1 MTNIPEFSY
10 MQPENIKEGK
20 GDIVV
25 RKTWNAGFAKEAF
38 IAFILYEASSINTN
52 LKTKIGDAN
61 TVFGLKNMATF
72 LSRNHNIGGYD
83 DSEFDKTNRDA
94 LKQISEMPLRGLI
107 GAVMPEES
115 QTKVEEG
122 FFDQTT
128 RERLGRHLFYAE
140 QHDEMIIVMKETD
153 LPLSNQITNQ
163 RTSSLKKI
171 MEFKVGDLMDERKT
185 NLDFITFFDI
195 FDDDFVRYF
204 GELLPVYAYK
214 KDKAK
219 VSEEVQ
225 NYLDS
230 FQNKEKK
237 AVAVMGLIDG
247 VANYLDTA
255 IREYYGGIFDMGEE
269 TRMGVMGEIGKRV
282 GGDIYEERQM
292 GSIKLSPSE
301 ITIIQR
307 QLLPLGEEGAKRKA
321 EEIFGTDKVIQE
333 SLGGGGYDAT
343 KDYSGKQSVDINLDA
358 LSREQWEDL
367 VATLIE
373 YGGRANSR
381 SLQGKGKA
389 ILMDAVEGFVEKT
402 KTEIFGSM
410 QEFAEF
416 EDEVNNR
423 IESIYASSREQRM
436 VKPQQRDEFEGGDS
450 SVYLSSADLL
460 EYLRRLYQEGKVKI
474 TQERKQRAVDPTNML
489 VLQNV
494 LTGNYKIEINDY
506 EPYTTKYGRSVRKLE
521 GRRKDKIKFSPRL
534 IDSEEEGREIRE
546 RANRPIEAL
555 RDIFSKTEAGFTK
568 QMRGVYSLAKNN
580 LSGDNSMIK
589 GLVKIFGSVDT
600 SEYDEQFEL
609 GTSLSDFED
618 LELNVNEIKD
628 EYEPFVTFM
637 LETIELIDSRQ
648 EFVNKMKGLAM
659 DSEKLDEIV
668 DSFSLLMN
676 DINQGIEN
684 IGREQQQGLE
694 EIDVEE
700 GEEGEQELQSEIERR
715 QQLFENVADEK
726 TGFKNEL
733 ITYSDSLYNIFQNI
747 IFDELMNPKYEEAT
761 EQEIRSLLQRATQSE
776 TNRVGL
782 PQESIDVILKKLDKV
797 DFIVDNLAQKDI
809 KEIKQFIPK
818 VTVAEGIDTVRG
830 DLDKQI
836 DDIFQGISETMAGSK
851 LGDVSTYGS
860 LSFTITPEKRGF
872 RFKGNYDIKGNVKPQ
887 ISRAYISYGKDAR
900 STTTAGGDTVADL
913 QGGTMISKP
922 LLETL
927 EKIRVALN
935 TLSNAI

>member
-10 MQPENIKEGK
+10 IQPEDIKEGK
-20 GDIVV
+20 GDTVV
-25 RKTWNAGFAKEAF
+25 RKTWNEGFAKEAF
-38 IAFILYEASSINTN
+38 IAFILYEASSINDSV
-52 LKTKIGDAN
+52 KQKIGKSD
-61 TVFGLKNMATF
+61 TTFGLKNMATF

-94 LKQISEMPLRGLI
+94 LKQVGDMPLRSLI

-115 QTKVEEG
+115 ETKVEEG

-140 QHDEMIIVMKETD
+140 QHDEMLIVMKETN

-219 VSEEVQ
+219 VNEEVQ
-225 NYLDS
+225 DYLDS
-230 FQNKEKK
+230 FQDKEKK

-247 VANYLDTA
+247 VSNYIETA
-255 IREYYGGIFDMGEE
+255 IQEYYGGIFDMGEE

-282 GGDIYEERQM
+282 EGDIYEERQM

-307 QLLPLGEEGAKRKA
+307 QLLPLGDEGAKRKA

-333 SLGGGGYDAT
+333 SLGGEGYDAT
-343 KDYSGKQSVDINLDA
+343 KDYSGRQSVDINLDA

-373 YGGRANSR
+373 YGERGNSR

-423 IESIYASSREQRM
+423 IQSIYASSREQRM
-436 VKPQQRDEFEGGDS
+436 VTPQERDKFVGADS
-450 SVYLSSADLL
+450 SIYLSSPDLL
-460 EYLRRLYQEGKVKI
+460 EYLRKLYREGNVTVKEKSKDFQI
-474 TQERKQRAVDPTNML
+474 TIQ
-489 VLQNV
+489 
-494 LTGNYKIEINDY
+494 DY

-521 GRRKDKIKFSPRL
+521 GRRKNKVKFSPKL
-534 IDSEEEGREIRE
+534 IDSEEEGRTIRE

-568 QMRGVYSLAKNN
+568 QMRGVYTLVKNN
-580 LSGDNSMIK
+580 LSGDNSMLK
-589 GLVKIFGSVDT
+589 GLIKIFGSVD
-600 SEYDEQFEL
+600 SNNEQFES

-637 LETIELIDSRQ
+637 LEVIDLVDSRQ

-668 DSFSLLMN
+668 DSFSLLIN

-684 IGREQQQGLE
+684 IGRQGQERLDE
-694 EIDVEE
+694 MQD
-700 GEEGEQELQSEIERR
+700 EEGEQEVQNDAETGQQS
-715 QQLFENVADEK
+715 FEN
-726 TGFKNEL
+726 EL
-733 ITYSDSLYNIFQNI
+733 VTYSDSLYNIFQNI
-747 IFDELMNPKYEEAT
+747 ILNELMNPKYEEAS
-761 EQEIRSLLQRATQSE
+761 EEEIRSLLERATKSE
-776 TNRVGL
+776 DNKVGI
-782 PQESIDVILKKLDKV
+782 PQESVDVILMKLDKV
-797 DFIVDNLAQKDI
+797 DFIVDNLTQKDI
-809 KEIKQFIPK
+809 TEIKQFIPK
-818 VTVAEGIDTVRG
+818 VTVTEGIDTVRG

-851 LGDVSTYGS
+851 LGDISTYGT

-872 RFKGNYDIKGNVKPQ
+872 RFKGEYDIKGNVKPQ
-887 ISRAYISYGKDAR
+887 ISRTYISYGKDAR
-900 STTTAGGDTVADL
+900 STTTAGGDKVADL

>member
-10 MQPENIKEGK
+10 IQPEDIKEGK
-20 GDIVV
+20 GDNVV

-38 IAFILYEASSINTN
+38 IAFILYEASSINDSI
-52 LKTKIGDAN
+52 KQKIGKTD
-61 TVFGLKNMATF
+61 TTFGLKNMATF

-94 LKQISEMPLRGLI
+94 LKQISEMPLRSLI

-115 QTKVEEG
+115 QTKVEGG
-122 FFDQTT
+122 FFDLTT

-140 QHDEMIIVMKETD
+140 QHDEMLIVMKETN

-163 RTSSLKKI
+163 RTSSLFKI
-171 MEFKVGDLMDERKT
+171 MQFKVGDLMDERKT

-214 KDKAK
+214 KDKTK
-219 VSEEVQ
+219 VNEEVQ

-230 FQNKEKK
+230 FQDKEKR

-255 IREYYGGIFDMGEE
+255 IREYYSGIFDMGEG
-269 TRMGVMGEIGKRV
+269 TRLGVMGEIEERV
-282 GGDIYEERQM
+282 NGDIYKERQM

-333 SLGGGGYDAT
+333 SLGDEGYDAT
-343 KDYSGKQSVDINLDA
+343 KDYTGRQSVDINLDA

-367 VATLIE
+367 IAALIE
-373 YGGRANSR
+373 YGERGNSR

-416 EDEVNNR
+416 EDEVSSR
-423 IESIYASSREQRM
+423 IESIYASSRELQM
-436 VKPQQRDEFEGGDS
+436 VTPQQRDEFEGADS
-450 SVYLSSADLL
+450 SLYLSSADLL
-460 EYLRRLYQEGKVKI
+460 EYLRKLYREGGVTVREKSKDYQI
-474 TQERKQRAVDPTNML
+474 TIQ
-489 VLQNV
+489 
-494 LTGNYKIEINDY
+494 DY

-521 GRRKDKIKFSPRL
+521 GRRKNKVKFSPKL
-534 IDSEEEGREIRE
+534 IDSEEEGRTIRE

-568 QMRGVYSLAKNN
+568 QMRGVHSLAKNN
-580 LSGDNSMIK
+580 LSGDNSMLK
-589 GLVKIFGSVDT
+589 GLIKIFGSVD
-600 SEYDEQFEL
+600 SNNEQFES
-609 GTSLSDFED
+609 GTNLSDFED
-618 LELNVNEIKD
+618 LELNINEIKD

-637 LETIELIDSRQ
+637 LEVIDLVDSRQ

-668 DSFSLLMN
+668 DSFSLLIN

-684 IGREQQQGLE
+684 IGRQGQERLDE
-694 EIDVEE
+694 MQD
-700 GEEGEQELQSEIERR
+700 EEGEQEVQNDTETGQKS
-715 QQLFENVADEK
+715 FEN
-726 TGFKNEL
+726 EL
-733 ITYSDSLYNIFQNI
+733 VTYSDSLYNIFQNI
-747 IFDELMNPKYEEAT
+747 ILNELMNPKYEEAS
-761 EQEIRSLLQRATQSE
+761 EEELRSLLERATKSE
-776 TNRVGL
+776 DNKVGI
-782 PQESIDVILKKLDKV
+782 PQESVDVILMKLDKV
-797 DFIVDNLAQKDI
+797 NFIVDNLAQKDI
-809 KEIKQFIPK
+809 TEIKQFIPK

-900 STTTAGGDTVADL
+900 STTTAGGDKIADL

-935 TLSNAI
+935 TLNNAI

>member
-10 MQPENIKEGK
+10 MQPEDIKEGK
-20 GDIVV
+20 GDTVV
-25 RKTWNAGFAKEAF
+25 RKTWNVGFAKEAF
-38 IAFILYEASSINTN
+38 IAFILYEASSINPSV
-52 LKTKIGDAN
+52 KTKIGDSS
-61 TVFGLKNMATF
+61 TTFGLKNMATF

-94 LKQISEMPLRGLI
+94 LKEISEMPLRSLI

-140 QHDEMIIVMKETD
+140 QHDEMLIVMKETN

-219 VSEEVQ
+219 VSEEVR

-230 FQNKEKK
+230 FEDKEKEAI
-237 AVAVMGLIDG
+237 AVRGLIDG

-255 IREYYGGIFDMGEE
+255 IREYYGGIFDMGEG
-269 TRMGVMGEIGKRV
+269 TRLGVMGEIEERV
-282 GGDIYEERQM
+282 KGDIYEERQM

-307 QLLPLGEEGAKRKA
+307 QLLPLGEEGARKKA
-321 EEIFGTDKVIQE
+321 TDIFGTDKVIQE
-333 SLGGGGYDAT
+333 SLGGEEYDAT
-343 KDYSGKQSVDINLDA
+343 KDYSGRQSVDINLDA

-367 VATLIE
+367 IATLIV

-389 ILMDAVEGFVEKT
+389 ILMDAVEGFVEKK

-416 EDEVNNR
+416 EDEVNSR
-423 IESIYASSREQRM
+423 IESIYATSREQQM
-436 VKPQQRDEFEGGDS
+436 VTPQQRDEFEGADS

-460 EYLRRLYQEGKVKI
+460 EYLRKLYREGEVTVKEKEK
-474 TQERKQRAVDPTNML
+474 TYE
-489 VLQNV
+489 
-494 LTGNYKIEINDY
+494 IEINDY
-506 EPYTTKYGRSVRKLE
+506 EPYITKYGRSVRKLE
-521 GRRKDKIKFSPRL
+521 GRRKDQIKFSPRL
-534 IDSEEEGREIRE
+534 IDSEEEGRDIRE
-546 RANRPIEAL
+546 RANRPIETL

-580 LSGDNSMIK
+580 LSGDNSMLK
-589 GLVKIFGSVDT
+589 GLIKIFGSVDT

-609 GTSLSDFED
+609 GTSLLDFED

-684 IGREQQQGLE
+684 IGREQQEGLG

-700 GEEGEQELQSEIERR
+700 GEEGERELQSEVERR

-761 EQEIRSLLQRATQSE
+761 EQEIRSLLERATESE
-776 TNRVGL
+776 TNKVGI
-782 PQESIDVILKKLDKV
+782 PQESIDVILMKLDKV
-797 DFIVDNLAQKDI
+797 NFIVDNLAQKDI

-860 LSFTITPEKRGF
+860 LKFTVTPEKRGF
-872 RFKGNYDIKGNVKPQ
+872 RFKGKYDIKGNVKPQ
-887 ISRAYISYGKDAR
+887 ISRAYISYGKDAK

-935 TLSNAI
+935 TLNNAI

>member
-20 GDIVV
+20 GDTVV

-38 IAFILYEASSINTN
+38 IAFILYEASSINPSV
-52 LKTKIGDAN
+52 KTKIGDSS
-61 TVFGLKNMATF
+61 TTFGLKNMATF

-94 LKQISEMPLRGLI
+94 LKEISEMPLRSLI

-140 QHDEMIIVMKETD
+140 QHDEMIIVMKETN

-214 KDKAK
+214 KGKAK

-230 FQNKEKK
+230 FQDKEKK

-247 VANYLDTA
+247 VSNYIETA
-255 IREYYGGIFDMGEE
+255 IQEYYGGIFDMGEK

-282 GGDIYEERQM
+282 KGDIYEKRQM

-301 ITIIQR
+301 ITIIQN
-307 QLLPLGEEGAKRKA
+307 QLLPLGEEGAKSKA
-321 EEIFGTDKVIQE
+321 EKLFGTSEVIQVSFGE
-333 SLGGGGYDAT
+333 RTSASASATGFDPAEDYLGKRG
-343 KDYSGKQSVDINLDA
+343 VEINLEA
-358 LSREQWEDL
+358 MSREQWEDL

-373 YGGRANSR
+373 YGAKGNSR

-416 EDEVNNR
+416 EDEVNSR
-423 IESIYASSREQRM
+423 IENIYASSREQRM
-436 VKPQQRDEFEGGDS
+436 VTPQQRDEFEGADS

-460 EYLRRLYQEGKVKI
+460 EYLRKLYREGEVTVKEKEK
-474 TQERKQRAVDPTNML
+474 TYE
-489 VLQNV
+489 
-494 LTGNYKIEINDY
+494 IEINDY

-521 GRRKDKIKFSPRL
+521 GRRKDQIKFSPRL
-534 IDSEEEGREIRE
+534 IDSEEEGRVIRE

-580 LSGDNSMIK
+580 LSGDNSMLK
-589 GLVKIFGSVDT
+589 GLIKIFGSVDT

-618 LELNVNEIKD
+618 LELNINEIKD

-694 EIDVEE
+694 EINVEE
-700 GEEGEQELQSEIERR
+700 GEEGEQELQSEVERR

-761 EQEIRSLLQRATQSE
+761 EQEIRSLLERATQSE
-776 TNRVGL
+776 TNKVGI
-782 PQESIDVILKKLDKV
+782 PQESIDVILMKLNKV
-797 DFIVDNLAQKDI
+797 NFIVDNLAQKDI
-809 KEIKQFIPK
+809 KQIKQFIPK

-830 DLDKQI
+830 NLDKQI

-860 LSFTITPEKRGF
+860 LEFTVTPEKRGF
-872 RFKGNYDIKGNVKPQ
+872 RFKGNYNIKGNVKPQ

-900 STTTAGGDTVADL
+900 SATTAGGDTVADL

-935 TLSNAI
+935 TLNNAI

>member
-10 MQPENIKEGK
+10 IQPEDIKEGK
-20 GDIVV
+20 GDTVV
-25 RKTWNAGFAKEAF
+25 RKTWNDGFAKEAF
-38 IAFILYEASSINTN
+38 IAFILYEASNINTS
-52 LKTKIGDAN
+52 LKTKIGDTN
-61 TVFGLKNMATF
+61 TTFGLKNMATF

-94 LKQISEMPLRGLI
+94 LKQISEMPLRSLI

-140 QHDEMIIVMKETD
+140 QHDEMIIVMKETN

-214 KDKAK
+214 KGKAK
-219 VSEEVQ
+219 VNEEVQ

-230 FQNKEKK
+230 FQDREKK

-307 QLLPLGEEGAKRKA
+307 QLLPLGDEGAKRKA

-333 SLGGGGYDAT
+333 SLGGEGYDAT
-343 KDYSGKQSVDINLDA
+343 KDYSGRQSVDINLDA

-416 EDEVNNR
+416 EDEVNSR

-436 VKPQQRDEFEGGDS
+436 VTPQQRDEFEGADS
-450 SVYLSSADLL
+450 SLYLSSADLL

-494 LTGNYKIEINDY
+494 LTGNYKIEIKDY
-506 EPYTTKYGRSVRKLE
+506 EPYTTKYGGSVRKLE

-580 LSGDNSMIK
+580 LSGDNSMLK
-589 GLVKIFGSVDT
+589 GLIKIFGSVD
-600 SEYDEQFEL
+600 SDEQFES

-628 EYEPFVTFM
+628 DYEPFVTFM
-637 LETIELIDSRQ
+637 LEVIDLVDSRQ

-668 DSFSLLMN
+668 DSFSLLIN

-684 IGREQQQGLE
+684 IGREQQEGLG
-694 EIDVEE
+694 EIVTEE
-700 GEEGEQELQSEIERR
+700 GEEGERELQSEIERR

-747 IFDELMNPKYEEAT
+747 ILNELMNPKYEEAS
-761 EQEIRSLLQRATQSE
+761 EEEIRSLLQRATKSE
-776 TNRVGL
+776 DNKMGI
-782 PQESIDVILKKLDKV
+782 PQESVDVILMKLNKV
-797 DFIVDNLAQKDI
+797 NFIVDNLPQKDI
-809 KEIKQFIPK
+809 TEIKQFIPK

-860 LSFTITPEKRGF
+860 LTFKITPEKRGF
-872 RFKGNYDIKGNVKPQ
+872 RFKGEYDIKGNVKPQ
-887 ISRAYISYGKDAR
+887 ITRAYISYGKDAR
-900 STTTAGGDTVADL
+900 STTTAGGDKVADL

-935 TLSNAI
+935 TLNNAI

>member
-10 MQPENIKEGK
+10 IQPEDIKEGK
-20 GDIVV
+20 GDNVV

-38 IAFILYEASSINTN
+38 IAFILYEASSINDSI
-52 LKTKIGDAN
+52 KQKIGKTD
-61 TVFGLKNMATF
+61 TTFGLKNMATF

-94 LKQISEMPLRGLI
+94 LKQISEMPLRSLI

-115 QTKVEEG
+115 QTKVEGG
-122 FFDQTT
+122 FFDLTT

-140 QHDEMIIVMKETD
+140 QHDEMLIVMKETN

-163 RTSSLKKI
+163 RTSSLFKI
-171 MEFKVGDLMDERKT
+171 MQFKVGDLMDERKT

-214 KDKAK
+214 KDKTK
-219 VSEEVQ
+219 VNEEVQ

-230 FQNKEKK
+230 FQDKEKR

-255 IREYYGGIFDMGEE
+255 IREYYSGIFDMGEG
-269 TRMGVMGEIGKRV
+269 TRLGVMGEIEERV
-282 GGDIYEERQM
+282 NGDIYKERQM

-333 SLGGGGYDAT
+333 SLGDEGYDAT
-343 KDYSGKQSVDINLDA
+343 KDYTGRQSVDINLDA

-367 VATLIE
+367 VAALIE
-373 YGGRANSR
+373 YGERGNSR

-416 EDEVNNR
+416 EDEVSSR
-423 IESIYASSREQRM
+423 IESIYASSRELQM
-436 VKPQQRDEFEGGDS
+436 VTPQQRDEFEGADS
-450 SVYLSSADLL
+450 SLYLSSADLL
-460 EYLRRLYQEGKVKI
+460 EYLRKLYREGGVTVREKSKDYQI
-474 TQERKQRAVDPTNML
+474 TIQ
-489 VLQNV
+489 
-494 LTGNYKIEINDY
+494 DY

-521 GRRKDKIKFSPRL
+521 GRRKNKVKFSPKL
-534 IDSEEEGREIRE
+534 IDSEEEGRTIRE

-568 QMRGVYSLAKNN
+568 QMRGVHSLAKNN
-580 LSGDNSMIK
+580 LSGDNSMLK
-589 GLVKIFGSVDT
+589 GLIKIFGSVD
-600 SEYDEQFEL
+600 SNNEQFES
-609 GTSLSDFED
+609 GTNLSDFED
-618 LELNVNEIKD
+618 LELNINEIKD

-637 LETIELIDSRQ
+637 LEVIDLVDSRQ

-668 DSFSLLMN
+668 DSFSLLIN

-684 IGREQQQGLE
+684 IGRQGQERLDE
-694 EIDVEE
+694 MQD
-700 GEEGEQELQSEIERR
+700 EEGEQEVQNDTETGQKS
-715 QQLFENVADEK
+715 FEN
-726 TGFKNEL
+726 EL
-733 ITYSDSLYNIFQNI
+733 VTYSDSLYNIFQNI
-747 IFDELMNPKYEEAT
+747 ILNELMNPKYEEAS
-761 EQEIRSLLQRATQSE
+761 EEELRSLLERATKSE
-776 TNRVGL
+776 DNKVGI
-782 PQESIDVILKKLDKV
+782 PQESVDVILMKLDKV
-797 DFIVDNLAQKDI
+797 NFIVDNLAQKDI
-809 KEIKQFIPK
+809 TEIKQFIPK

-900 STTTAGGDTVADL
+900 STTTAGGDKIADL

-935 TLSNAI
+935 TLNNAI

>member
-10 MQPENIKEGK
+10 IQPEDIKEGK
-20 GDIVV
+20 GDNVV

-38 IAFILYEASSINTN
+38 IAFILYEASSINDSI
-52 LKTKIGDAN
+52 KQKIGKTD
-61 TVFGLKNMATF
+61 TTFGLKNMATF

-94 LKQISEMPLRGLI
+94 LKQISEMPLRSLI

-115 QTKVEEG
+115 QTKVEGG
-122 FFDQTT
+122 FFDLTT

-140 QHDEMIIVMKETD
+140 QHDEMLIVMKETN

-163 RTSSLKKI
+163 RTSSLFKI
-171 MEFKVGDLMDERKT
+171 MQFKVGDLMDERKT

-214 KDKAK
+214 KDKTK
-219 VSEEVQ
+219 VNEEVQ

-230 FQNKEKK
+230 FQDKEKR

-255 IREYYGGIFDMGEE
+255 IREYYSGIFDMGEG
-269 TRMGVMGEIGKRV
+269 TRLGVMGEIEERV
-282 GGDIYEERQM
+282 NGDIYKERQM

-333 SLGGGGYDAT
+333 SLGDEGYDAS
-343 KDYSGKQSVDINLDA
+343 KDYTGRQSVDINLDA

-367 VATLIE
+367 IAALIE
-373 YGGRANSR
+373 YGERGNSR

-416 EDEVNNR
+416 EDEVSSR
-423 IESIYASSREQRM
+423 IESIYASSRELQM
-436 VKPQQRDEFEGGDS
+436 VTPQQRDEFEGADS
-450 SVYLSSADLL
+450 SLYLSSADLL
-460 EYLRRLYQEGKVKI
+460 EYLRKLYREGGVTVREKSKDYQI
-474 TQERKQRAVDPTNML
+474 TIQ
-489 VLQNV
+489 
-494 LTGNYKIEINDY
+494 DY

-521 GRRKDKIKFSPRL
+521 GRRKNKVKFSPKL
-534 IDSEEEGREIRE
+534 IDSEEEGRTIRE

-568 QMRGVYSLAKNN
+568 QMRGVHSLAKNN
-580 LSGDNSMIK
+580 LSGDNSMLK
-589 GLVKIFGSVDT
+589 GLIKIFGSVD
-600 SEYDEQFEL
+600 SNNEQFES
-609 GTSLSDFED
+609 GTNLSDFED
-618 LELNVNEIKD
+618 LELNINEIKD

-637 LETIELIDSRQ
+637 LEVIDLVDSRQ

-668 DSFSLLMN
+668 DSFSLLIN

-684 IGREQQQGLE
+684 IGRQGQERLDE
-694 EIDVEE
+694 MQD
-700 GEEGEQELQSEIERR
+700 EEGEQEVQNDTETGQKS
-715 QQLFENVADEK
+715 FEN
-726 TGFKNEL
+726 EL
-733 ITYSDSLYNIFQNI
+733 VTYSDSLYNIFQNI
-747 IFDELMNPKYEEAT
+747 ILNELMNPKYEEAS
-761 EQEIRSLLQRATQSE
+761 EEELRSLLERATKSE
-776 TNRVGL
+776 DNKVGI
-782 PQESIDVILKKLDKV
+782 PQESVDVILMKLDKV
-797 DFIVDNLAQKDI
+797 NFIVDNLAQKDI
-809 KEIKQFIPK
+809 TEIKQFIPK

-900 STTTAGGDTVADL
+900 STTTAGGDKVADL

-935 TLSNAI
+935 TLNNAI

>member
-10 MQPENIKEGK
+10 IQPEDIKEGK
-20 GDIVV
+20 GDNVV

-38 IAFILYEASSINTN
+38 IAFILYEASSINDSI
-52 LKTKIGDAN
+52 KQKIGKTD
-61 TVFGLKNMATF
+61 TTFGLKNMATF

-94 LKQISEMPLRGLI
+94 LKQISEMPLRSLI

-115 QTKVEEG
+115 QTKVEGG
-122 FFDQTT
+122 FFDLTT

-140 QHDEMIIVMKETD
+140 QHDEMLIVMKETN

-163 RTSSLKKI
+163 RTSSLFKI
-171 MEFKVGDLMDERKT
+171 MQFKVGDLMDERKT

-214 KDKAK
+214 KDKTK
-219 VSEEVQ
+219 VNEEVQ

-230 FQNKEKK
+230 FQDKEKR

-255 IREYYGGIFDMGEE
+255 IREYYSGIFDMGEG
-269 TRMGVMGEIGKRV
+269 TRLGVMGEIEERV
-282 GGDIYEERQM
+282 NGDIYKERQM

-333 SLGGGGYDAT
+333 SLGDEGYDAS
-343 KDYSGKQSVDINLDA
+343 KDYTGRQSVDINLDA

-367 VATLIE
+367 VAALIE
-373 YGGRANSR
+373 YGERGNSR

-416 EDEVNNR
+416 EDEVSSR
-423 IESIYASSREQRM
+423 IESIYASSRELQM
-436 VKPQQRDEFEGGDS
+436 VTPQQRDEFEGADS
-450 SVYLSSADLL
+450 SLYLSSADLL
-460 EYLRRLYQEGKVKI
+460 EYLRKLYREGGVTVREKSKDYQI
-474 TQERKQRAVDPTNML
+474 TIQ
-489 VLQNV
+489 
-494 LTGNYKIEINDY
+494 DY

-521 GRRKDKIKFSPRL
+521 GRRKNKVKFSPKL
-534 IDSEEEGREIRE
+534 IDSEEEGRTIRE

-568 QMRGVYSLAKNN
+568 QMRGVHSLAKNN
-580 LSGDNSMIK
+580 LSGDNSMLK
-589 GLVKIFGSVDT
+589 GLIKIFGSVD
-600 SEYDEQFEL
+600 SNNEQFES
-609 GTSLSDFED
+609 GTNLSDFED
-618 LELNVNEIKD
+618 LELNINEIKD

-637 LETIELIDSRQ
+637 LEVIDLVDSRQ

-668 DSFSLLMN
+668 DSFSLLIN

-684 IGREQQQGLE
+684 IGRQGQERLDE
-694 EIDVEE
+694 MQD
-700 GEEGEQELQSEIERR
+700 EEGEQEVQNDTETGQKS
-715 QQLFENVADEK
+715 FEN
-726 TGFKNEL
+726 EL
-733 ITYSDSLYNIFQNI
+733 VTYSDSLYNIFQNI
-747 IFDELMNPKYEEAT
+747 ILNELMNPKYEEAS
-761 EQEIRSLLQRATQSE
+761 EEELRSLLERATKSE
-776 TNRVGL
+776 DNKVGI
-782 PQESIDVILKKLDKV
+782 PQESVDVILMKLDKV
-797 DFIVDNLAQKDI
+797 NFIVDNLAQKDI
-809 KEIKQFIPK
+809 TEIKQFIPK

-900 STTTAGGDTVADL
+900 STTTAGGDKVADL

-935 TLSNAI
+935 TLNNAI

>member
-10 MQPENIKEGK
+10 IQPEDIKEGK
-20 GDIVV
+20 GDNVV

-38 IAFILYEASSINTN
+38 IAFILYEASSINDSI
-52 LKTKIGDAN
+52 KQKIGKTD
-61 TVFGLKNMATF
+61 TTFGLKNMATF

-94 LKQISEMPLRGLI
+94 LKQISEMPLRSLI

-115 QTKVEEG
+115 QTKVEGG
-122 FFDQTT
+122 FFDLTT

-140 QHDEMIIVMKETD
+140 QHDEMLIVMKETN

-163 RTSSLKKI
+163 RTSSLFKI
-171 MEFKVGDLMDERKT
+171 MQFKVGDLMDERKT

-214 KDKAK
+214 KDKTK
-219 VSEEVQ
+219 VNEEVQ

-230 FQNKEKK
+230 FQDKEKR

-255 IREYYGGIFDMGEE
+255 IREYYSGIFDMGEG
-269 TRMGVMGEIGKRV
+269 TRLGVMGEIEERV
-282 GGDIYEERQM
+282 SGDIYKERQM

-333 SLGGGGYDAT
+333 SLGDEGYDAT
-343 KDYSGKQSVDINLDA
+343 KDYTGRQSVDINLDA

-367 VATLIE
+367 IAALIE
-373 YGGRANSR
+373 YGERGNSR

-416 EDEVNNR
+416 EDEVSSR
-423 IESIYASSREQRM
+423 IESIYASSRELQM
-436 VKPQQRDEFEGGDS
+436 VTPQQRDEFEGADS
-450 SVYLSSADLL
+450 SLYLSSADLL
-460 EYLRRLYQEGKVKI
+460 EYLRKLYREGGVTVREKSKDYQI
-474 TQERKQRAVDPTNML
+474 TIQ
-489 VLQNV
+489 
-494 LTGNYKIEINDY
+494 DY

-521 GRRKDKIKFSPRL
+521 GRRKNKVKFSPKL
-534 IDSEEEGREIRE
+534 IDSEEEGRTIRE

-568 QMRGVYSLAKNN
+568 QMRGVHSLAKNN
-580 LSGDNSMIK
+580 LSGDNSMLK
-589 GLVKIFGSVDT
+589 GLIKIFGSVD
-600 SEYDEQFEL
+600 SNNEQFES
-609 GTSLSDFED
+609 GTNLSDFED
-618 LELNVNEIKD
+618 LELNINEIKD

-637 LETIELIDSRQ
+637 LEVIDLVDSRQ

-668 DSFSLLMN
+668 DSFSLLIN

-684 IGREQQQGLE
+684 IGRQGQERLDE
-694 EIDVEE
+694 MQD
-700 GEEGEQELQSEIERR
+700 EEGEQEVQNDTETGQKS
-715 QQLFENVADEK
+715 FEN
-726 TGFKNEL
+726 EL
-733 ITYSDSLYNIFQNI
+733 VTYSDSLYNIFQNI
-747 IFDELMNPKYEEAT
+747 ILNELMNPKYEEAS
-761 EQEIRSLLQRATQSE
+761 EEELRSLLERATKSE
-776 TNRVGL
+776 DNKVGI
-782 PQESIDVILKKLDKV
+782 PQESVDVILMKLDKV
-797 DFIVDNLAQKDI
+797 NFIVDNLAQKDI
-809 KEIKQFIPK
+809 TEIKQFIPK

-900 STTTAGGDTVADL
+900 STTTAGGDKVADL

-935 TLSNAI
+935 TLNNAI